1 MQNAFLVSALSP
13 KVISSNRQLSVATER
28 VPKTIQDPLS
38 TFDEDAAADA
48 CAMGNDNLDL
58 SKRAFLSSL
67 VVSTVLL
74 VSSSTPSWADTTI
87 ATSSSPME
95 QHIVTTTTTTTTTTT
110 LPAVDYRAIFTK
122 ASKKALGGGK
132 AGAAAAVVQVTALMW
147 LRTAMN
153 YQYVYGGNLS
163 TSLQTLWDQ
172 GGIARL
178 YQGLPFA
185 LIQGPLTRFGDTAA
199 NVGVLAL
206 LETQP
211 DLPLPLKTAIGSAV
225 AGLWRIVLLPI
236 DTSKTAMQVEGKEGL
251 DRLIN
256 RVKETGPSPLYQGA
270 LASASATAA
279 GHFPWFFTYNFLN
292 EQIPMVTA
300 TDDLLLS
307 LFRSAF
313 LGLCASCVSDCC
325 SNSLRV
331 IKTTKQTAGLA
342 VDGNDKLTYPQVV
355 ASILETDGWI
365 GLFGR
370 GLQTRLLTN
379 AIQGA
384 AFSVLWKYFQQL
396 GGNV

>member
-1 MQNAFLVSALSP
+1 
-13 KVISSNRQLSVATER
+13 
-28 VPKTIQDPLS
+28 
-38 TFDEDAAADA
+38 
-48 CAMGNDNLDL
+48 
-58 SKRAFLSSL
+58 
-67 VVSTVLL
+67 
-74 VSSSTPSWADTTI
+74 
-87 ATSSSPME
+87 
-95 QHIVTTTTTTTTTTT
+95 
-110 LPAVDYRAIFTK
+110 
-122 ASKKALGGGK
+122 
-132 AGAAAAVVQVTALMW
+132 
-147 LRTAMN
+147 
-153 YQYVYGGNLS
+153 
-163 TSLQTLWDQ
+163 
-172 GGIARL
+172 
-178 YQGLPFA
+178 
-185 LIQGPLTRFGDTAA
+185 
-199 NVGVLAL
+199 VGVLAL

-211 DLPLPLKTAIGSAV
+211 DLSLPLKTAIGSAV